1 MKKLILALMLV
12 LATSSANAQITVS
25 NEFATGQVITAAAMN
40 ENFQTDLGDKS
51 LNRTGGTVT
60 GNITVNNNITIDGA
74 DIGDYLN
81 TNVYAQDSGAAGD
94 PSFSWVG
101 DTDNG
106 MFLGGTNIVD
116 FATAGTARM
125 RIAADGT
132 VAINS
137 TDASALDIAGGL
149 NIGSGNVA
157 LVDATGQITSL
168 DTEYLVDLSAE
179 DLTTLNASALTGN
192 LVVSGAGPH
201 AIGASVNDYTR
212 LQLNG
217 AFTSGGA
224 STAMFGISVS
234 GALTGH
240 SADSDALV
248 GTKLTNSIV
257 TAGSSTTV
265 AQLWVAEPTITV
277 GSGTVTNSATV
288 YIESAASEAT
298 NDYALWVDAGATQLD
313 GTLTVGSTAADAIDV
328 GGGINAGTG
337 NVALVGTDGKIN
349 GPLSS
354 TIIDNL
360 SGANLTALDPDAVTN
375 SAVTFDSGSVTLA
388 DNGVGTITGNV
399 GNYILFVLTGETD
412 ERNMNI
418 AFVDTANEDIILHHT
433 SEDGSQRWSTS
444 AGGADM
450 WNLYFSSNSLILQN
464 TRDDCGGGC
473 TVDWFLIKAT

>member
-1 MKKLILALMLV
+1 M
-12 LATSSANAQITVS
+12 
-25 NEFATGQVITAAAMN
+25 
-40 ENFQTDLGDKS
+40 
-51 LNRTGGTVT
+51 
-60 GNITVNNNITIDGA
+60 A
-74 DIGDYLN
+74 DIQVAN
-81 TNVYAQDSGAAGD
+81 TDADLSGNTVVTEENAYTITGLHTFSRSTSAPFACVSGAAVVAYLDSDKLDGQEGAYYLAAANATGTLAVNRGGTGAATFTDGGLLLGSGTSAIPALGVATNGQIPIGDGSGD
-94 PSFSWVG
+94 PQ
-101 DTDNG
+101 
-106 MFLGGTNIVD
+106 L
-116 FATAGTARM
+116 ATITGTANE
-125 RIAADGT
+125 ISVANGAASITIGMPDDVT
-132 VAINS
+132 I
-137 TDASALDIAGGL
+137 GG
-149 NIGSGNVA
+149 
-157 LVDATGQITSL
+157 D
-168 DTEYLVDLSAE
+168 
-179 DLTTLNASALTGN
+179 
-192 LVVSGAGPH
+192 LVVSGTGPH
-201 AIGASVNDYTR
+201 AMGAVVNDFTR
-212 LQLNG
+212 LQLDG

-224 STAMFGISVS
+224 STAMYGMHTAGV
-234 GALTGH
+234 LTGH

-248 GTKLTNSIV
+248 GTKLDNSIV

-265 AQLWVAEPTITV
+265 AQLWVVEPTITV
-277 GSGTVTNSATV
+277 GAGSVTNSATV